1 MLTIIRLTR
10 LIKVIKES
18 NENQA
23 RVIVA
28 VYRILNHHLIII
40 IIQQNVQD
48 QHILGYLDQR
58 GKFQLQVNIT

>member
-1 MLTIIRLTR
+1 MRRIIKSTRLTKTIR
-10 LIKVIKES
+10 EL
-18 NENQA
+18 NENQVH
-23 RVIVA
+23 VIVA
-28 VYRILNHHLIII
+28 VFRIQNRHLIII

>member
-1 MLTIIRLTR
+1 MRRIIKSTRLTKIIREL
-10 LIKVIKES
+10 

-23 RVIVA
+23 HVIVA
-28 VYRILNHHLIII
+28 VFRIPSHHRIII

-58 GKFQLQVNIT
+58 GKFLVKVKIS